1 MSSHACA
8 QVQAAMHSD
17 TIRVFI
23 RGGDKIALDLDFAA
37 MGVQRVAAQVDAV
50 QVPFTV
56 QLGGR
61 GWAG

>member
-1 MSSHACA
+1 
-8 QVQAAMHSD
+8 MHSD